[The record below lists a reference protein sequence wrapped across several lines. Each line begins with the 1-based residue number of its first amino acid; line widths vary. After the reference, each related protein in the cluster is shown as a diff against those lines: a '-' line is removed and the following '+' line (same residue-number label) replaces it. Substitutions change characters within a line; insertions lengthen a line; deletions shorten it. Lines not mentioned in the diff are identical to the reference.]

1 MVERKVSVRLAA
13 IGGKALKDDLV
24 AIGKTGSAALTQIGS
39 ASEAANAGL
48 DQFSLAVARGREQ
61 LEQLAAKAARSANAL
76 KATASATTPLIDQ
89 INRMSGITPAIGK
102 TTAAYLAQ
110 GQVLDD
116 LRARYNPIFGVIRRY
131 RQALS
136 EIRAAHLE
144 GALSTNEMT
153 AAISRERREALLS
166 IAVLKNRTTTLTR
179 LARASRGATLR
190 LQQMFFQVND
200 IGVSLA
206 GGQNPFLV
214 LVQQGTQLAQI
225 YGFGNGGVSGAFK
238 DLRSLLIGVA
248 RRFWPVAVAIGVVTA
263 ALAGLTYEINQTTD
277 VSVTMGDTLLAVWQ
291 LIRDGFNSLIAPTI
305 NALAPWFEAA
315 WTRVVAATKAT
326 GNFIINEMKIT
337 YEIIKTIWEQLPA
350 AFAAIMI
357 GTTNAVIRGINLMI
371 SKTIEGL
378 NTLIQAADRVLSN
391 IPGLDENF
399 RIGQLQNIQI
409 EQIANPYADQVATA
423 SRALDE
429 LVAKIAKEDPLGE
442 LFSAIKTRAV
452 QNALIR
458 IAETADKT
466 GKAVKKTAEEVKTG
480 WEAALAS
487 IEAYVASARAIGA
500 AFGDRIVRVFSDGE
514 QAIANFVR
522 TGKLEFKSLI
532 TSLIADMAKLAARRF
547 IFGPI
552 ASGLSGG
559 LSNPSGSL
567 QNLLSGFFKS
577 FLTPTT
583 SFAGGGHTGSAP
595 RTGGLDGRGGFMA
608 LMHPQER
615 IIDEF
620 RGNQERQQ
628 SMPLV
633 IVNIQTRD
641 VESFRQSR
649 TQVAADIQ
657 RAVAAG
663 AEDCDGLS

>member
-48 DQFSLAVARGREQ
+48 DQVSLAVARGREQ

-110 GQVLDD
+110 GLALDD

-225 YGFGNGGVSGAFK
+225 YGFGNGGVSAAFK
-238 DLRSLLIGVA
+238 DLKSLLIGVA

-291 LIRDGFNSLIAPTI
+291 LIRDGFNSLIAPVI

-409 EQIANPYADQVATA
+409 EQIANPYPDQVATA

-466 GKAVKKTAEEVKTG
+466 GKAVKKATEEAKTG

-487 IEAYVASARAIGA
+487 LDAYVASARDIGA
-500 AFGDRIVRVFSDGE
+500 AFGDRIVKVFSDGE
-514 QAIANFVR
+514 QAIANFVQ

-559 LSNPSGSL
+559 LSNPSGGL
-567 QNLLSGFFKS
+567 QNLLAGFFKS
-577 FLTPTT
+577 FLTPAT
-583 SFAGGGHTGSAP
+583 SFAGGGHTGAAP
-595 RTGGLDGRGGFMA
+595 RSGGLDGRGGFMA

-620 RGNQERQQ
+620 RGNREKQQ
-628 SMPLV
+628 AMPPV

-657 RAVAAG
+657 RAIARG
-663 AEDCDGLS
+663 RRGL

>member
-13 IGGKALKDDLV
+13 IGGKALKDELV

-39 ASEAANAGL
+39 ASEVANAGL
-48 DQFSLAVARGREQ
+48 DEVSLAVARGREQ

-76 KATASATTPLIDQ
+76 RATATATTPLIDQ
-89 INRMSGITPAIGK
+89 INRMSGVTPAIGK
-102 TTAAYLAQ
+102 TTAEFLAQ
-110 GQVLDD
+110 GQALDD
-116 LRARYNPIFGVIRRY
+116 LRARYNPVFGVIRRY
-131 RQALS
+131 RQAIS
-136 EIRAAHLE
+136 EIKAAHLE
-144 GALSTNEMT
+144 GALSANEMT
-153 AAISRERREALLS
+153 AAIARERSETLQS
-166 IAVLKNRTTTLTR
+166 IAALKNRTTAITR
-179 LARASRGATLR
+179 MARASRGATLR

-214 LVQQGTQLAQI
+214 LAQQGTQIAQI

-238 DLRSLLIGVA
+238 DLRSLLVGVA
-248 RRFWPVAVAIGVVTA
+248 RRFWPVAVAVGVVTA
-263 ALAGLTYEINQTTD
+263 AFAGLTYEINQTTET
-277 VSVTMGDTLLAVWQ
+277 SVTMGDTLLAVWQ
-291 LIRDGFNSLIAPTI
+291 LIRDGFNALVAPLI
-305 NALAPWFEAA
+305 NAIAPWFEAA

-337 YEIIKTIWEQLPA
+337 YEIVTTIWEQLPA
-350 AFAAIMI
+350 AFAALMI
-357 GTTNAVIRGINLMI
+357 GATNAVIRGINLMI
-371 SKTIEGL
+371 RKTTQSL
-378 NTLIQAADRVLSN
+378 NTLSRAADRVLSN

-399 RIGQLQNIQI
+399 RVGELPTVQIG
-409 EQIANPYADQVATA
+409 QIANPYADQVAAA

-429 LVAKIAKEDPLGE
+429 RVREISKQDPMGE

-452 QNALIR
+452 QNALNR

-466 GKAVKKTAEEVKTG
+466 GKAVKKAAEDAKTG

-487 IEAYVASARAIGA
+487 IEAYVASARDIGA
-500 AFGDRIVRVFSDGE
+500 AFGDRIVKVFSDGE
-514 QAIANFVR
+514 QAIANFVQ

-559 LSNPSGSL
+559 LSNPSGGL
-567 QNLLSGFFKS
+567 QTLLSGFFKS
-577 FLTPTT
+577 LLTPTT

-595 RTGGLDGRGGFMA
+595 RTGGLDGRGGFLA

-620 RGNQERQQ
+620 RGGRQQQQQ
-628 SMPLV
+628 SMPPV
-633 IVNIQTRD
+633 IVNIETRD
-641 VESFRQSR
+641 AESFRQSR

-657 RAVAAG
+657 RVVARG
-663 AEDCDGLS
+663 RRGL